1 MHSYGS
7 GYVEKQ
13 HFGAENLLHGVLYR
27 LHAEKHCSFCARRL
41 QALVGTFVDIHHK
54 MLSGSLADPLIILH
68 AERSRKDVSLELWV
82 RVDYSHVLL
91 YAARTAVG
99 VRSSQAVVASEKARS
114 STGKRNK
121 EVNEKR
127 GRGKGRRVPPHSHH
141 TLTPERSSSD
151 ALLIER
157 GSP

>member
-1 MHSYGS
+1 M
-7 GYVEKQ
+7 
-13 HFGAENLLHGVLYR
+13 
-27 LHAEKHCSFCARRL
+27 RRSR
-41 QALVGTFVDIHHK
+41 ALVGTFVDIHHK
-54 MLSGSLADPLIILH
+54 MLSGSSADPSIILH

-91 YAARTAVG
+91 YAARTVVG
-99 VRSSQAVVASEKARS
+99 VRSSQAVVASEKVRS